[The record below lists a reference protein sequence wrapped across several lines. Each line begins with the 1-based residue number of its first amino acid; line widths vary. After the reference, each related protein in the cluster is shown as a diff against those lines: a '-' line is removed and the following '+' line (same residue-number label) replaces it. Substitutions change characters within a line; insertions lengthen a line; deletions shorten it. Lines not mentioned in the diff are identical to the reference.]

1 MRRALAVLTGLCLM
15 IVAAACGER
24 GQPSSAPPASPSASS
39 ERPAAGD
46 HQLTLRHNGLDR
58 TYLLH
63 APPGYDP
70 GRPSALVIALHFYPG
85 LGSSMRELAGLD
97 ARADTD
103 NVLVAYPD
111 GRGGGFNALIC
122 CGSEDDVGFL
132 NALTDHL
139 VQTWHADPNRVFLT
153 GISNGGDM
161 SFRAAVE
168 STGTFA
174 AIGVVSG
181 GYSGNLTTADSYVPK
196 SPVSVI
202 TFIGGQDRYAST
214 FQPEGVRGAGCDAH
228 GGGLRG
234 RQRGQRL
241 HDRRH
246 GSQLA
251 GSDIGPTRRILR
263 GVVRHRPDVGVL
275 RRPPPQSL
283 TYRRSSIRVLP
294 SVFGLTRSRSRNSAT
309 PSSYERSNCS

>member
-1 MRRALAVLTGLCLM
+1 MRRTVAVLTGLCLM
-15 IVAAACGER
+15 VVAAACGER
-24 GQPSSAPPASPSASS
+24 GQPSSAPPAAPSASS

-46 HQLTLRHNGLDR
+46 HHLTLHHNGLDR

-97 ARADTD
+97 VKADKD

-111 GRGGGFNALIC
+111 GQGGGFNALVC
-122 CGSEDDVGFL
+122 CGGADDVGFL

-168 STGTFA
+168 STGRFA

-202 TFIGGQDRYAST
+202 TFIGGQDRYASI
-214 FQPEGVRGAGCDAH
+214 FQTGMRTWQQRLGCRPSPKASGVPGVTHTVAGCTD
-228 GGGLRG
+228 
-234 RQRGQRL
+234 
-241 HDRRH
+241 
-246 GSQLA
+246 GSEVNVYTIADMGHSWPGATTGQLA
-251 GSDIGPTRRILR
+251 A
-263 GVVRHRPDVGVL
+263 
-275 RRPPPQSL
+275 
-283 TYRRSSIRVLP
+283 SSA
-294 SVFGLTRSRSRNSAT
+294 GLSAT
-309 PSSYERSNCS
+309 DLMWEFFAAHPRKA